1 MTIPFIPTNSQ
12 SGIPNVTVN
21 GTSIPNVTVNGT
33 GIPLIP
39 VQSGGIPL
47 VRDINAG
54 VRSIDGIQVADN
66 RVWVV
71 NPPQSVPVDVPVTVL
86 AGTPVVNM
94 PGCVTVHKENAKNP
108 ANRNKMLVNDD
119 PKQNVTLCDAGMP
132 YYQPPDYD
140 YRDLSW
146 QTVYMDQ
153 DEEAEGVD
161 TDSTPDAPVPDAPAP
176 PPAGDGGY
184 KDPDCPGPL
193 DPRIGAVGPNEK
205 EKVVGHE
212 LQPDP
217 NNLNKK
223 ICVALYED
231 INIVE
236 QYLPSAQVVVTTAT
250 IASVAAS
257 SALLAKPLA
266 DLILKVVKPAVK
278 KVIGKVNAILGKTP
292 YQLTEAEK
300 KTNEYRV
307 KKGLLP
313 IPFAKNHQKREKS
326 RKKEEKKVVDQKKI
340 PDQS

>member
-1 MTIPFIPTNSQ
+1 MGINIPLIGIGDQTIPR
-12 SGIPNVTVN
+12 
-21 GTSIPNVTVNGT
+21 VTVNGT
-33 GIPLIP
+33 GIPL
-39 VQSGGIPL
+39 
-47 VRDINAG
+47 VRPIDTG
-54 VRSIDGIQVADN
+54 VRPINNIQVADN
-66 RVWVV
+66 RVWMV
-71 NPPQSVPVDVPVTVL
+71 NPPQAVPIDVPVTVL

-94 PGCVTVHKENAKNP
+94 PGCVTVHKENAKRDP
-108 ANRNKMLVNDD
+108 SRNKMLVNDD
-119 PKQNVTLCDAGMP
+119 PKGQTTLCDAGMP

-140 YRDLSW
+140 YREFSW

-153 DEEAEGVD
+153 DQEPEGVD
-161 TDSTPDAPVPDAPAP
+161 TETPETPVPDTPNP
-176 PPAGDGGY
+176 PPTEPPEGD
-184 KDPDCPGPL
+184 PECPGPL
-193 DPRIGAVGPNEK
+193 DLRLGAVGPNQK

-223 ICVALYED
+223 ICVTLYED
-231 INIVE
+231 IGVVE

-266 DLILKVVKPAVK
+266 DLLLKVVKPAVK

-292 YQLTEAEK
+292 YQMTESEK

-313 IPFAKNHQKREKS
+313 IPFAKNHAKRMKA
-326 RKKEEKKVVDQKKI
+326 QKKFEKN
-340 PDQS
+340 QS

>member
-12 SGIPNVTVN
+12 SGIPR
-21 GTSIPNVTVNGT
+21 VTVNGT

-39 VQSGGIPL
+39 VQDSTVRPI
-47 VRDINAG
+47 RDINAG
-54 VRSIDGIQVADN
+54 IRSINDIQIADN

-71 NPPQSVPVDVPVTVL
+71 NPPEAIPVDVPVTVL

-94 PGCVTVHKENAKNP
+94 PGCVTVHKENAKKDP
-108 ANRNKMLVNDD
+108 SRNKMLVNDD
-119 PKQNVTLCDAGMP
+119 PSQNVTLCDAGMP

-140 YRDLSW
+140 YRELSW

-161 TDSTPDAPVPDAPAP
+161 TEGETPNAPVPDAPAP
-176 PPAGDGGY
+176 PPAGGEY

-193 DPRIGAVGPNEK
+193 DPRVGAVGPNEK

-223 ICVALYED
+223 ICVSLYEP
-231 INIVE
+231 IGIVE
-236 QYLPSAQVVVTTAT
+236 QYLPSAQVATTTAV

-292 YQLTEAEK
+292 YRLTEVEK
-300 KTNEYRV
+300 KTNEYRL

-313 IPFAKNHQKREKS
+313 IPFAKNHQKREKA
-326 RKKEEKKVVDQKKI
+326 RKKIENQKT
-340 PDQS
+340 PPQS

>member
-12 SGIPNVTVN
+12 SGIPR
-21 GTSIPNVTVNGT
+21 VTVNGT

-39 VQSGGIPL
+39 VQDSGIRSI
-47 VRDINAG
+47 RDINAG
-54 VRSIDGIQVADN
+54 IRSINDIQIADN

-71 NPPQSVPVDVPVTVL
+71 NPPEAIPVDVPVTVL
-86 AGTPVVNM
+86 AGTPIVNM

-153 DEEAEGVD
+153 DQEPEGVD
-161 TDSTPDAPVPDAPAP
+161 SEGATPDAPVPDAPPP
-176 PPAGDGGY
+176 PPAGGEY

-193 DPRIGAVGPNEK
+193 DPRVGAVGPNEK

-223 ICVALYED
+223 ICVSLYEP
-231 INIVE
+231 IGIVE
-236 QYLPSAQVVVTTAT
+236 QYLPSAQVATTTAV

-300 KTNEYRV
+300 KTNEYRL

-326 RKKEEKKVVDQKKI
+326 RKKIENQKT